1 MVEIT
6 VPRPPRATGQPDVD
20 AGNMVNWAWDVF
32 RVFELENA
40 FLKAVDQSVSGEF
53 DPSSLPDPASTTLAQ
68 AQDVANNAYVLANV
82 ARATAD
88 YAATVLGESG
98 ESGEATVSET
108 SATADFTF
116 AAAQPDSNYQAVATP
131 VSKSGSPAADAYI
144 VETMSKSTT
153 KVTLNVRGA
162 PGAGTSVTFDVAVRR
177 NL

>member
-40 FLKAVDQSVSGEF
+40 FLKAVDQSASGEF

-68 AQDVANNAYVLANV
+68 AQDVANNAYVLADA
-82 ARATAD
+82 ARAIAD

-98 ESGEATVSET
+98 EATVSET
-108 SATADFTF
+108 STTADFTF

-153 KVTLNVRGA
+153 KVTLNVRDA